1 MKLFP
6 EDNAIKTFYAMTLYN
21 LGEFSSAM
29 KMLLTNLAD
38 TSLDENIKQYGKA
51 IKLYADDLDKIW

>member
-1 MKLFP
+1 
-6 EDNAIKTFYAMTLYN
+6 
-21 LGEFSSAM
+21 M